1 MCHQNKLAM
10 LHTAIKFIIYDKAKS
25 IGALFGVII
34 SIFLIG
40 QQMGI
45 FTFMTSAMST
55 LVSNNRQYIWVV
67 DEKTTNVNALIS
79 LDVRVGKELES
90 IPGVKRVNPIVIAG
104 AAARFENGKSS
115 GITLIGS
122 LAPDFR
128 GGPWNFFS
136 GKKELMINEGAV
148 ITEYFDRKSLGGAA
162 VGDFFE
168 INGKKVF
175 IAGNTRGV
183 RGFGSGAFGFTTIE
197 RARHLAN
204 FPKNKAS
211 AFLVEWKRGQ
221 KEQVIRTI
229 NCTVNG
235 VHAWQSEDF
244 AGETV
249 STILKSNGIAFSV
262 GTLIIFALVSGFTI
276 IGLTLYLAA
285 VDRIRDYG
293 TLKAIGATNSYLR
306 RLILLQ
312 ASLFSIV
319 GFIIGYGLIEGF
331 RMGLAAAGT
340 IFFLSIEMKIYLFLI
355 TLLIAL
361 GGSLFA
367 IARISKLEPAQVFR
381 G

>member
-1 MCHQNKLAM
+1 V
-10 LHTAIKFIIYDKAKS
+10 LHTAIKFILYDKAKS
-25 IGALFGVII
+25 IGVLFGVIV

-40 QQMGI
+40 QQLGI

-55 LVSNNRQYIWVV
+55 LVSNNKQYIWVV
-67 DEKTTNVNALIS
+67 DEKTTNVNALIA
-79 LDVRVGKELES
+79 LDVRIGKELES
-90 IPGVKRVNPIVIAG
+90 IPGVRRVNPIVIAG

-128 GGPWNFFS
+128 GGPWNIFKGS
-136 GKKELMINEGAV
+136 KELMVNEGAV
-148 ITEYFDRKSLGGAA
+148 ITEYFDRKSLGSAL

-168 INGKKVF
+168 INGKKVY
-175 IAGNTRGV
+175 IAGNTRGI

-197 RARHLAN
+197 RARYLAN

-211 AFLVEWKRGQ
+211 AFLVEWKSGQ
-221 KEQVIRTI
+221 MEEVIQTI
-229 NCTVNG
+229 NRTVNG

-244 AGETV
+244 ANETV
-249 STILKSNGIAFSV
+249 STILRSNGIAFSV

-276 IGLTLYLAA
+276 IGLTLYSAA

-312 ASLFSIV
+312 ATLFSIT

-331 RMGLAAAGT
+331 RQGLAVAGT
-340 IFFLSIEMKIYLFLI
+340 IFFLTIEMKVSLFLI
-355 TLLIAL
+355 TFLIAV